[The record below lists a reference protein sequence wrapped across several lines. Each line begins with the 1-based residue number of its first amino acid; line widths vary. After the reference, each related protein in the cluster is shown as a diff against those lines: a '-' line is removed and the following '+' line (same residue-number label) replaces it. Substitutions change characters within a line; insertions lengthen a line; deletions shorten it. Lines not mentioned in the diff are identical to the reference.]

1 MPITKK
7 IPLVIPAKVE
17 KTLPHTWIS
26 ELVVNV
32 SSISEA
38 YMFLK
43 LTPYNSDSDEDPDLK
58 NSETMH
64 LDFWD
69 VVANV
74 PEAAA
79 AMQAVFDAVPAIETY
94 YKKGL
99 LGEIPIEEI
108 PIEEIPIEEEIV
120 EEIPI
125 EEEIVEEIPI
135 EEEIVER

>member
-7 IPLVIPAKVE
+7 IPLVIPAGVE

-94 YKKGL
+94 NKKRL
-99 LGEIPIEEI
+99 LGEI

-120 EEIPI
+120 E
-125 EEEIVEEIPI
+125 
-135 EEEIVER
+135 R

>member
-7 IPLVIPAKVE
+7 TPLVIPAEAE
-17 KTLPHTWIS
+17 KTLPHTWVS

-32 SSISEA
+32 SSKSKA

-43 LTPYNSDSDEDPDLK
+43 LTPFNSDYDEGPDVK

-94 YKKGL
+94 YKEGSP
-99 LGEIPIEEI
+99 EEVPIEEV
-108 PIEEIPIEEEIV
+108 PID
-120 EEIPI
+120 
-125 EEEIVEEIPI
+125 
-135 EEEIVER
+135 

>member
-1 MPITKK
+1 LENRLKFNIITINKNMPITKK
-7 IPLVIPAKVE
+7 TPLVIPAEAE
-17 KTLPHTWIS
+17 KTLPHTWVS

-32 SSISEA
+32 SSKSKA

-43 LTPYNSDSDEDPDLK
+43 LTPFNSDSDEGPDVK

-74 PEAAA
+74 PEAAT

-94 YKKGL
+94 YKEGL
-99 LGEIPIEEI
+99 PEEVPIEEV
-108 PIEEIPIEEEIV
+108 PID
-120 EEIPI
+120 
-125 EEEIVEEIPI
+125 
-135 EEEIVER
+135 